1 MIKVVLI
8 LSALTAILLAGST
21 VTRDANLL
29 DYDKS
34 SFEYDA
40 ANGWWW
46 YKDKAVDSKTG
57 KEVEIKEKMSTI
69 EKIKVEKEAK
79 VEKLLQMQIAKL
91 EAIKSRL
98 DYAYPNI
105 TPLKMKDENGKECV
119 TNSSASCFY
128 FPIQPE
134 AQHVPVIAA
143 WLSDPS
149 PTTSREWLKWEA
161 KYFNHLQQV
170 SIGNRFAFLSGG
182 PNAYPTDTTSVY
194 DESLI
199 TPVSGKNKIERQ
211 NQVIANSSKKIGLMF
226 FLGGNLEIE
235 ESLSA
240 YSQLRE
246 YDIKPWKD
254 LNMVFVVPSK
264 EIKSLILKKIER
276 TNDREVQAFWK
287 KATWKISPEAFT
299 NFDISVTPSVIATYK
314 TDKEKI
320 IWQNVYSGSTNVNSV
335 RMGLIQFLV
344 YNNIIKPVEMS
355 ASINNASVQKNMQ
368 VEKPVFN
375 ETGIYEDSNTIKR

>member
-149 PTTSREWLKWEA
+149 PTNSREWLKWEA